1 MECAEETSVCLQVLS
16 LFVHVQL
23 SQTWFGWQW
32 EQLTIGWEFLSLCTD
47 FIHTLLSDSQ
57 YIHNCYPRSGSGLG
71 AFRFLVSYSKNW
83 NKGWCLPVTVWLR
96 SQACEEMIHQSL
108 ASTFSPM
115 FSVPPWMSCIFP
127 VIYWSILS
135 CIFFSPPFLDLR
147 FEHT

>member
-1 MECAEETSVCLQVLS
+1 MHRRHKCVLS
-16 LFVHVQL
+16 GPVPLCSCSAKPDLIWVTMRTVNYRMGVFVSVYWLHTHTVI
-23 SQTWFGWQW
+23 WQP
-32 EQLTIGWEFLSLCTD
+32 
-47 FIHTLLSDSQ
+47 IHS
-57 YIHNCYPRSGSGLG
+57 YCYPRSGSGLG

-135 CIFFSPPFLDLR
+135 CIFFTPPFLDLR

>member
-1 MECAEETSVCLQVLS
+1 MEGAEDTSVCLRVLS

-32 EQLTIGWEFLSLCTD
+32 EQLPIGWEFLSLYWLHTHTVIWQP
-47 FIHTLLSDSQ
+47 IHS
-57 YIHNCYPRSGSGLG
+57 YCYPRSGSGLG

-83 NKGWCLPVTVWLR
+83 NKGWCLPVTIWLR

-135 CIFFSPPFLDLR
+135 CIFFLSSFPGS
-147 FEHT
+147 